1 MNEQLPVGDSLVDYF
16 MSRDSD
22 SLILEREVDA
32 VNEWIKSNTLLHVMR
47 GEHQLFKNLRS
58 SIDCF

>member
-47 GEHQLFKNLRS
+47 GE
-58 SIDCF
+58 